1 MPVYNTPRTSMS
13 MFPFVDLMLNSYAM
27 MIGFQRQV
35 MAPLN
40 QLPAIRRAER
50 SQEIGTTEEQVIPI
64 TREELRIGKRQTNR
78 AKVYRVRSTVKEVPV
93 EEQVTLRSETVL
105 IERRPVTTRPAE
117 DDSFREHMLEV
128 RETYE
133 EPVVG
138 KAIVQTEEVVIG
150 KTVTEHTATVRDT
163 VRVTDVEV
171 DEEGQS
177 TELVPVNGQGSR
189 TERRQPHRK

>member
-1 MPVYNTPRTSMS
+1 
-13 MFPFVDLMLNSYAM
+13 MLNSYAM

-64 TREELRIGKRQTNR
+64 TREELRIGKRQTSR
-78 AKVYRVRSTVKEVPV
+78 AKTYRVRSTVKEVPV

-117 DDSFREHMLEV
+117 DDSFREHTLEV

-189 TERRQPHRK
+189 TERRQAHRK